1 MNDLPIGR
9 PIPGGSSGNSEIG
22 AAGSGRLDP
31 RSVNERSGMGRSQ
44 TTGPDTASG
53 YVGQRGS
60 RRSPP
65 TGFGSIIGFFVGLMV
80 VFIFAAAIAQYAVRG
95 DGHAGASASTAI
107 AACRRQSWR
116 QHHARCGHAL
126 NANPEPRDA
135 QHCGACHKRL
145 VRLIAVALVS
155 AWLFSQPCADRVDG
169 ANDMPLR
176 MFFAPTDNARLG
188 MIGNR

>member
-9 PIPGGSSGNSEIG
+9 PHPGGRPSDNSEAG
-22 AAGSGRLDP
+22 AAGSGRLDS

-65 TGFGSIIGFFVGLMV
+65 TGVGSIIGFFVGLMV

-95 DGHAGASASTAI
+95 DRQQTGTAPPAPPVTQEQVPAQPSPPADGNPGGSTT
-107 AACRRQSWR
+107 
-116 QHHARCGHAL
+116 
-126 NANPEPRDA
+126 RDA
-135 QHCGACHKRL
+135 
-145 VRLIAVALVS
+145 VT
-155 AWLFSQPCADRVDG
+155 P
-169 ANDMPLR
+169 
-176 MFFAPTDNARLG
+176 
-188 MIGNR
+188 